1 MCAQLCLWNSCWTCI
16 IFSVRYNHL
25 PRVHA
30 GLSCIPPCLTALH
43 ELASRCHTSPKIAVF
58 SDTNR
63 NVSYLFQF
71 IRVLKDNVDVHSFSY
86 KQYTVQTMQDLLL
99 MQHVWSPM
107 KINTQN
113 KIFPQDTQFLDKKL
127 IKCAYGTFI

>member
-1 MCAQLCLWNSCWTCI
+1 M
-16 IFSVRYNHL
+16 

-30 GLSCIPPCLTALH
+30 GLLCIPPCSTVLH

-58 SDTNR
+58 SDTNH

-99 MQHVWSPM
+99 MQHTWSPM
-107 KINTQN
+107 KMNTQN
-113 KIFPQDTQFLDKKL
+113 TDLPTRHTVFRQKIKK
-127 IKCAYGTFI
+127 KSAYGTFIH